1 MSELNQIFRNLLG
14 FDYIL
19 LHRRLYLQLTGY
31 TFKNL
36 FWKTLKTRDTDLS
49 LCEQLVILT

>member
-19 LHRRLYLQLTGY
+19 LHRRLYLQVIGY